1 MFAFR
6 KLGKAQAISHYL
18 SSYRVENSKEKD
30 SASCLPQ
37 FSSATKHSKKE
48 NTEGTKNRFN

>member
-6 KLGKAQAISHYL
+6 KLGTAQTVSRYL
-18 SSYRVENSKEKD
+18 TPIQSRIQRLID
-30 SASCLPQ
+30 SASSLPQ

-48 NTEGTKNRFN
+48 NTEETKNRFY